1 MKFAVAALLGLAA
14 AGGERPVWGLR
25 SVNDHRTD
33 AQVQKAYGDAS
44 VAAANARDPLSSAL
58 VQLESDSSSDS
69 DSDDDFIQTTDYL
82 PGQSGANGLNYERQ
96 IPARFSGDSDDI
108 FMRSVIQNYAQ
119 EHATKEGVPTGV
131 FTLSESSARALAQE
145 VLATHKNIRG
155 QAQVDYLNTYWAKA
169 WGHFDVNRTGSI
181 PVLYAPQLMR
191 FLMSDQYISL

>member
-1 MKFAVAALLGLAA
+1 MKFALVAL
-14 AGGERPVWGLR
+14 
-25 SVNDHRTD
+25 
-33 AQVQKAYGDAS
+33 
-44 VAAANARDPLSSAL
+44 VAAAAAVSIRGDE
-58 VQLESDSSSDS
+58 VIYQ
-69 DSDDDFIQTTDYL
+69 
-82 PGQSGANGLNYERQ
+82 PGQSGMLGGGTYERVT
-96 IPARFSGDSDDI
+96 PARFAADSDDI

-155 QAQVDYLNTYWAKA
+155 QAQVDYLNTYWSKA